1 MTGTLNFLVSADFP
15 PTYYAG
21 WHMLNTLLQRRSG
34 LRLHLLM
41 PSDLKEQRQML
52 ENENIDVVYANPF
65 DAAHLVRVN
74 GYRALAKP
82 IDLCD
87 EVIIASSA
95 TSAYQ
100 RIEDL
105 QPGCQIAATSNGD
118 IKLIGERM
126 LEPADLNTQNINWVG
141 VESYTGVAR
150 LVLKGE
156 ADAGLFL
163 ASAYHN
169 LASLTRRQ
177 MTVLVESFLNEISHV
192 FLVNP
197 IHAQEIASLQKVLV
211 GIGSQPG
218 DQDVLDALGFSK
230 GLAPMT
236 EEQAEFMIDL
246 METLLD

>member
-1 MTGTLNFLVSADFP
+1 MTGTLNFLVAADFP

-34 LRLHLLM
+34 LHLHLLM
-41 PSDLKEQRQML
+41 PSDLKEQRQMI
-52 ENENIDVVYANPF
+52 ETENIDVVYANPF
-65 DAAHLVRVN
+65 DAAQLVRVN
-74 GYRALAKP
+74 GYCALAKP
-82 IDLCD
+82 KDQCD
-87 EVIIASSA
+87 EVIIAASA
-95 TSAYQ
+95 TSPYQ
-100 RIEDL
+100 KIEDL
-105 QPGCQIAATSNGD
+105 QSGVKIAATSNYD
-118 IKLIGERM
+118 IKLIGQRM
-126 LEPADLNTQNINWVG
+126 LEPADLNEQNVQWVP

-150 LVLKGE
+150 LVLKEE

-169 LASLTRRQ
+169 LAGLTRRQ
-177 MTVLVESFLNEISHV
+177 MTILVESFLNEISHV

-197 IHAQEIASLQKVLV
+197 IHKQEIASLQKVLV
-211 GIGSQPG
+211 DIGTQPG

-230 GLAPMT
+230 GLECMS